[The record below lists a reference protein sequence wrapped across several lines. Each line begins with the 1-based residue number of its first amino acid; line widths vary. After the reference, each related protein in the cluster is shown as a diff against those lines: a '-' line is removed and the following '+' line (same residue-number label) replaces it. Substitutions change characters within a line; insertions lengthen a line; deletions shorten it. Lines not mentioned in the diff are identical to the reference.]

1 MCIAKD
7 SSWASRSSNCSTLLT
22 NPTLVQSNFELSSTR
37 ISYLQTHSN
46 KFDITT
52 RSQSQTPISRRTV
65 TDGGSIIRKKYRKL
79 VFSESARNIWLAS
92 WRSGTLKNYS
102 KYIYLWKEFASMNSF
117 DTFSNRVQNIL
128 NFLWKLFSDGHS
140 YSQINTA
147 SSALSSIITINKV
160 PCGKHPDVKR
170 FMKGIFLLRPTF
182 PKYHMIWDVKKVFNY
197 FRNLQVISDLTL
209 KELSLKLVMLLPLVS
224 GRQRM
229 QAIRLINLKDIKYV
243 GDQVFIPTMQ
253 KIKQSKPE
261 NHIFPFSFKTQ
272 PKDTKLFVVGH
283 LKRYTELTQN

>member
-1 MCIAKD
+1 
-7 SSWASRSSNCSTLLT
+7 
-22 NPTLVQSNFELSSTR
+22 
-37 ISYLQTHSN
+37 
-46 KFDITT
+46 
-52 RSQSQTPISRRTV
+52 
-65 TDGGSIIRKKYRKL
+65 
-79 VFSESARNIWLAS
+79 
-92 WRSGTLKNYS
+92 
-102 KYIYLWKEFASMNSF
+102 
-117 DTFSNRVQNIL
+117 
-128 NFLWKLFSDGHS
+128 
-140 YSQINTA
+140 
-147 SSALSSIITINKV
+147 
-160 PCGKHPDVKR
+160 
-170 FMKGIFLLRPTF
+170 MKGIFELRPTF
-182 PKYHMIWDVKKVFNY
+182 PKYDMIWDVKKVFNY